1 MSASF
6 IAMVFVALLLLVY
19 WRLVVLVLAA
29 CLLAMLVYGLGV
41 IEPESGS
48 AAPARTLAPPEPGSV
63 SPDDVGLPL
72 PR

>member
-1 MSASF
+1 MSASY
-6 IAMVFVALLLLVY
+6 IAIVFVALLLLVY

-29 CLLAMLVYGLGV
+29 CLLALLVYGLGV

-48 AAPARTLAPPEPGSV
+48 AAPARTSAPAEPGPV
-63 SPDDVGLPL
+63 SPDDVGPPL

>member
-1 MSASF
+1 MSASY

-29 CLLAMLVYGLGV
+29 CLLAMLMYGLGV

-48 AAPARTLAPPEPGSV
+48 AAPPRTLAPADPGSV
-63 SPDDVGLPL
+63 LPEDVRLPL

>member
-6 IAMVFVALLLLVY
+6 IAIVFVALLLLVY
-19 WRLVVLVLAA
+19 WRLVVLLLAA

-48 AAPARTLAPPEPGSV
+48 AAPARTLGPAEAGSV
-63 SPDDVGLPL
+63 SPEDVG
-72 PR
+72 PRQPH

>member
-6 IAMVFVALLLLVY
+6 IAIVFVALLLLIY

-29 CLLAMLVYGLGV
+29 FLLAALVYGLGV
-41 IEPESGS
+41 IEPEMGS
-48 AAPARTLAPPEPGSV
+48 AAPARTLEPTEPGAI
-63 SPDDVGLPL
+63 SPEDVGPPL

>member
-6 IAMVFVALLLLVY
+6 IAIAFAALLLLVY

-29 CLLAMLVYGLGV
+29 FLLAVLVYGLGV

-48 AAPARTLAPPEPGSV
+48 AAPARTLGPADPGSV
-63 SPDDVGLPL
+63 SPEDVGPPL

>member
-6 IAMVFVALLLLVY
+6 IAIAFVALLLLVY

-29 CLLAMLVYGLGV
+29 CLLAVLVYGLGV

-48 AAPARTLAPPEPGSV
+48 AAPARTLAPAEPGSV
-63 SPDDVGLPL
+63 SPEDVGLPL

>member
-6 IAMVFVALLLLVY
+6 VAIAFVALLLLVY

-29 CLLAMLVYGLGV
+29 CLLAVLVYGLGV

-48 AAPARTLAPPEPGSV
+48 AAPAHTLRPAEPGSV
-63 SPDDVGLPL
+63 SPDDVRPPQ